1 MNLQNDEHD
10 YNTDLDGVIRQDDE
24 YDENKLLFWIIF
36 LVLLFLSLIF
46 SFWEVVNLIYLASLL
61 NIIT

>member
-36 LVLLFLSLIF
+36 HVLLFLSLIF
-46 SFWEVVNLIYLASLL
+46 SF
-61 NIIT
+61 

>member
-36 LVLLFLSLIF
+36 HVLLFLSLIF
-46 SFWEVVNLIYLASLL
+46 SFWEVVNLIYLTSLL

>member
-1 MNLQNDEHD
+1 MNWQNDEHD
-10 YNTDLDGVIRQDDE
+10 YNTNLDGVIRQDDE

-46 SFWEVVNLIYLASLL
+46 SF
-61 NIIT
+61 

>member
-10 YNTDLDGVIRQDDE
+10 YNTNLDGVIRQDDE

-36 LVLLFLSLIF
+36 HVLLFLSLIF
-46 SFWEVVNLIYLASLL
+46 SFWEVVNLIYLTSLL

>member
-46 SFWEVVNLIYLASLL
+46 SFWEVVNLIYLTSLL

>member
-36 LVLLFLSLIF
+36 LVVLFLSLIF
-46 SFWEVVNLIYLASLL
+46 SFWEVVNLIYLTSLL